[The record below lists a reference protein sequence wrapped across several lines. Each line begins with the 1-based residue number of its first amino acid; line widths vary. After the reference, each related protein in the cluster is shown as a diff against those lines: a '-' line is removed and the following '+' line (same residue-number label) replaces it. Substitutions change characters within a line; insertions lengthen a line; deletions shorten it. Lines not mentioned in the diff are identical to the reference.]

1 MRKEVTVKIPDSWK
15 DITLR
20 TYLNLQKDLEAH
32 SDNEIAQLHFTMY
45 HFCGIDVETITSMT
59 KDSHDKIKRSLDNL
73 INNQETKLQ
82 RIITIDGIEYGFEPN
97 LSKMAYGAYVD
108 ITKYDTLAIDTNWAK
123 IMSILYRP
131 IVEKKKDKYAI
142 ASYNG
147 DIDDELFLDVDM
159 SVHFGVW
166 FFFIN
171 TLKDLL
177 NVTLNFTNLKLPPNI
192 KSTLEKSGKAILQSL
207 N

>member
-1 MRKEVTVKIPDSWK
+1 MKKEITVKIPDSWK

-20 TYLNLQKDLEAH
+20 TYLNLQKDLQAH

-45 HFCGIDVETITSMT
+45 HFCGIDVETITSIT

-73 INNQETKLQ
+73 INNQETTLQ

-97 LSKMAYGAYVD
+97 LSKIAYGAYVD
-108 ITKYDTLAIDTNWAK
+108 ITKYDTLAIDENWAK

-142 ASYNG
+142 SSYKG

-177 NVTLNFTNLKLPPNI
+177 NVTLNFTNLNLPPNI